1 MGAHGDNDDDL
12 ALSEL
17 CLRLADKALAQPE
30 NGIGK
35 AIEMLRELIELLE
48 LRSSSTGDVRV
59 AAVLL
64 EVQEKLDQLRL
75 RLH

>member
-1 MGAHGDNDDDL
+1 
-12 ALSEL
+12 
-17 CLRLADKALAQPE
+17 LADKALAQPE

-48 LRSSSTGDVRV
+48 LRASSTGDVRV